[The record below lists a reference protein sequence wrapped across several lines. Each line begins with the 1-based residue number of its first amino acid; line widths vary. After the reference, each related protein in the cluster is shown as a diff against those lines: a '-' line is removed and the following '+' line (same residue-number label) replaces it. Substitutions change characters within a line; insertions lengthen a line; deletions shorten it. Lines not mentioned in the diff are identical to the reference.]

1 MIMRGRTRFPVRV
14 GTPSTGGRV
23 RVLDRDTGRGR
34 SGRPAIGRSRSN
46 APNWS
51 GHATPQTPHATRPSV
66 SWTVIVG
73 SLRHSA
79 PGKSRSSGPAP
90 FPSSVDSS
98 SRPQGGTPAGSA
110 FAGSAGVASISLP
123 TIRGFVTEP
132 GPGGCVGLDFDVV
145 LVAPERL
152 GLEAG
157 SRDGAAA
164 WRRIKADRSA
174 SVRNQKRPVPAPPRC
189 VGSCRS

>member
-1 MIMRGRTRFPVRV
+1 M
-14 GTPSTGGRV
+14 

-145 LVAPERL
+145 LVAPDGS
-152 GLEAG
+152 GLRQVVGMA
-157 SRDGAAA
+157 
-164 WRRIKADRSA
+164 
-174 SVRNQKRPVPAPPRC
+174 PAPVRRFLPELIEKIWTRQIQPRQ
-189 VGSCRS
+189 GIRPDPAAGEGRGRLCRNG